1 MMFMTTLPG
10 MALITAWESLNLD
23 LATIIGLMQYVRIF
37 FFSIWLPE
45 NFKIDFAF
53 AFLNV

>member
-37 FFSIWLPE
+37 FSLYGYL
-45 NFKIDFAF
+45 KISK
-53 AFLNV
+53 LTLHLHS